1 MAYPS
6 SKLTGG
12 CLKSC
17 RTTQCP
23 LCLDGHH
30 KRKLWSCWQLEVTV
44 CAGCWQA
51 FADVAGKAAGQSK
64 EAFRAAM
71 VRLAL
76 ILSRHKCST

>member
-1 MAYPS
+1 M
-6 SKLTGG
+6 
-12 CLKSC
+12 
-17 RTTQCP
+17 
-23 LCLDGHH
+23 CLDGRHN
-30 KRKLWSCWQLEVTV
+30 RKLRSCWKLEVTI

-76 ILSRHKCST
+76 ILSRHKYNT